1 MISLPCFGGFV
12 KTRPSIS
19 QCKANARNFIK
30 EIRNSNKR
38 TSNNEFAVYEY
49 STDVICAECQTNTLV
64 PSDIQSI
71 EKFGLCRSCCLL
83 EPENI
88 TFVRGK

>member
-12 KTRPSIS
+12 ETRPSIS

-38 TSNNEFAVYEY
+38 TS
-49 STDVICAECQTNTLV
+49 ECQTNTLV

-71 EKFGLCRSCCLL
+71 EKFGLCRSCCQL